1 MSISD
6 DAPNLVV
13 SGETT
18 LTETL
23 RMISPG
29 PSAGGQRKKTPGNQ
43 GPASRP
49 GSKKTATRKLKATA
63 STPAFV
69 RTSFVKEDG
78 DDLLN
83 IAGIFQ
89 SIFPDLSENRFPVF
103 FSSIL
108 ISTILVLVKSE
119 RFCSNRQ
126 RLTIS

>member
-6 DAPNLVV
+6 DVSNMVV

-29 PSAGGQRKKTPGNQ
+29 PSGGGQRKKPGSS
-43 GPASRP
+43 GSRP
-49 GSKKTATRKLKATA
+49 GSKKNTRPKAAA

-69 RTSFVKEDG
+69 STSFIKEDD

-89 SIFPDLSENRFPVF
+89 SIFPDLSENRFV
-103 FSSIL
+103 I
-108 ISTILVLVKSE
+108 
-119 RFCSNRQ
+119 FCFNFLRHF
-126 RLTIS
+126 

>member
-29 PSAGGQRKKTPGNQ
+29 PSGGGKRKKTPSNQ
-43 GPASRP
+43 GSRP
-49 GSKKTATRKLKATA
+49 GSKKSARTPKVTA

-69 RTSFVKEDG
+69 STSSVKEDG